1 MAHYFVIV
9 IVLIIYNYF
18 VHFFLRCRRW
28 ACCLY
33 VNCFYTGRLLGQMVP
48 EMWTFFW
55 YNMLRLIWDFRH
67 FHHLSLHENEEWTH
81 STHVLLF
88 CMDTCFPH
96 SCEVMILTRGRWNFL
111 IGKVSFP
118 ENLYHFDGQALEFEC
133 ISASSKI
140 SIVRPW
146 PFRFQVSVYLFYLSM
161 FLS

>member
-1 MAHYFVIV
+1 MSPHYFVIV
-9 IVLIIYNYF
+9 IVLIIYNHF
-18 VHFFLRCRRW
+18 VHFFLRSRRW
-28 ACCLY
+28 HVVY
-33 VNCFYTGRLLGQMVP
+33 
-48 EMWTFFW
+48 MWTASILAGSSVKWCQKCEHSSDITCSASFG
-55 YNMLRLIWDFRH
+55 IRH
-67 FHHLSLHENEEWTH
+67 FHHLSPRENEEWTH

-133 ISASSKI
+133 ISASFKI

-146 PFRFQVSVYLFYLSM
+146 PFRFQLSVYLFYLSM
-161 FLS
+161 FLG